1 MAGRI
6 KVTPQELRSSSKLF
20 KTNANNTSA
29 MLKKLTSEVNKLS
42 GAWEGAAQNAFFQ
55 QYRELQPSLNKF
67 VSVLEGISNQLS
79 DVATTM
85 ENVDRDI
92 ATKLRK

>member
-55 QYRELQPSLNKF
+55 QYKELQPSLNKF
-67 VSVLEGISNQLS
+67 VSVLEGISGQLS